1 MAKFSQTFLQGLLQP
16 TYQQGLFDVG
26 RNIGQAPALMRQQ
39 EQIQQRQKGMM
50 GGMLAA
56 QQAAAEGRFDP
67 ETMKAYMGSMQGLG
81 VSQTDIMK
89 TLPDL
94 QATNQAAVQKK
105 KSMAFVSSMGPEY
118 EALSQAG
125 FKINDIYNKF
135 LEDGKQDSIVS
146 LVQQIDPSITSD
158 LASQMTSKDV
168 VALYN
173 TKKEEGGTQ
182 KWIKW
187 QETNPEITDEN
198 RQLAIEAAAS
208 AFGADAPKKVA
219 DLEAT
224 QLNNKAKKKG
234 ETSTPVLIT
243 MKDTSAFSG
252 IESLDAPK
260 QQITVK
266 NLPIDANGKL
276 TKESQNWLENHA
288 ASAMV
293 QNTGEGWKSTSVP
306 TPEPPPEPTLD
317 TPASATLNQ
326 LAPGLVKSLTDTQ
339 LQG

>member
-1 MAKFSQTFLQGLLQP
+1 MAKFSQAFLQGLLNP
-16 TYQQGLFDVG
+16 TYQKGLEETA
-26 RNIGQAPALMRQQ
+26 RNIGQVPALMRQQ
-39 EQIQQRQKGMM
+39 EQRQQREKGMM

-67 ETMKAYMGSMQGLG
+67 ETMKAYVGSMQGLG
-81 VSQTDIMK
+81 VSSADIMER
-89 TLPDL
+89 LPAL
-94 QATNQAAVQKK
+94 QETNQAAVQKK

-118 EALSQAG
+118 VALSQAG
-125 FKINDIYNKF
+125 FKINDIYNQF
-135 LEDGKQDSIVS
+135 LEDGKQDSIIS
-146 LVQQIDPSITSD
+146 LVQQIDPTIPSD

-168 VALYN
+168 VALFN

-187 QETNPEITDEN
+187 QETNPEITDKN
-198 RQLAIEAAAS
+198 RQLAVEAAAS

-252 IESLDAPK
+252 IDALGGTK

-276 TKESQNWLENHA
+276 TEEAEKWLENHA

-293 QNTGEGWKSTSVP
+293 QNTGQGWKP
-306 TPEPPPEPTLD
+306 TPEPPSEPTPEPTLD

>member
-16 TYQQGLFDVG
+16 TYQQGLFDVA
-26 RNIGQAPALMRQQ
+26 RSVGQAPALMRQQ
-39 EQIQQRQKGMM
+39 EQRQQREKGMM
-50 GGMLAA
+50 GGTLAA

-67 ETMKAYMGSMQGLG
+67 ETMKSYMGSMQGLG
-81 VSQTDIMK
+81 VSQADIMK

-118 EALSQAG
+118 VALSQAG

-146 LVQQIDPSITSD
+146 LVQQIDPTITSE
-158 LASQMTSKDV
+158 LAAQMTSKDV

-182 KWIKW
+182 KWLEW

-198 RQLAIEAAAS
+198 RQLAIQAAAS

-243 MKDTSAFSG
+243 MEATSAFAG
-252 IESLDAPK
+252 LDALSGTK

-276 TKESQNWLENHA
+276 TKEAEKWLENHA
-288 ASAMV
+288 VSAMV
-293 QNTGEGWKSTSVP
+293 QNTGQGWESTSVP
-306 TPEPPPEPTLD
+306 APEPTPET
-317 TPASATLNQ
+317 TPDNPTSPTLNQ

-339 LQG
+339 L